1 MGQVAG
7 GVLFLLC
14 LPLLISYLLFLIE
27 GVIIAWILLMMTGLL
42 LLGPAVRFVQRSR
55 GLDRICD
62 RQVGGGGGCAV
73 TVYLY
78 RFP

>member
-14 LPLLISYLLFLIE
+14 LLLLISYLLFLIE
-27 GVIIAWILLMMTGLL
+27 GLIIAWKLLMMTGLSL
-42 LLGPAVRFVQRSR
+42 FGPAVQM
-55 GLDRICD
+55 CD